1 MSVDNG
7 SPFKPKR
14 VLRRS
19 FGGPRNGQFEE
30 GSERPMDTEI
40 AEEDEEDAE
49 ESEAEAEAGADAE
62 PGSDE
67 PQPFQ
72 IDQPDAPSSDDDA
85 PPMFD
90 NNEDFCVQRCECQ
103 QSS

>member
-19 FGGPRNGQFEE
+19 FGGPRNDQFEE

-49 ESEAEAEAGADAE
+49 
-62 PGSDE
+62 
-67 PQPFQ
+67 
-72 IDQPDAPSSDDDA
+72 
-85 PPMFD
+85 
-90 NNEDFCVQRCECQ
+90 
-103 QSS
+103 